1 MYTLNCLSMA
11 YVASKDFRIWST
23 RITIMA
29 TTTSW
34 TMMRTRPGMVFRS
47 RERIRLEMPQTA
59 ITERAMTNA
68 PFSVTV
74 TASEEQI
81 PSTRT
86 VMGFPL
92 KMGFRMVSFNFASMA
107 YSSSALNFRK

>member
-1 MYTLNCLSMA
+1 M
-11 YVASKDFRIWST
+11 
-23 RITIMA
+23 
-29 TTTSW
+29 
-34 TMMRTRPGMVFRS
+34 
-47 RERIRLEMPQTA
+47 
-59 ITERAMTNA
+59 TERAMTSA

-92 KMGFRMVSFNFASMA
+92 KIGFRMVSFNFASMA